1 MPKNF
6 SAWVAA
12 ILIINIAIPLCN
24 LRDVGA
30 VECPD
35 VKLIFARGSG
45 GERWTDQNYQAFKVE
60 LEEKLKLVPLSYDFL
75 DLDYPAI
82 GVGDV
87 FTLLKTFV
95 SGGEAYEFGDSIN
108 IGVNNLIHEV
118 NETCPNTKFIVA
130 GYSQGAMVVSK
141 AVNFLNPEKVVYAA
155 TFGDPKIYLPEG
167 FGAMPAAC
175 TGKNLSS
182 YRIYVPDCRVYEGM
196 LGSYRPYQP
205 EGFEDKMGTWCN
217 KTDVF
222 CSTHFS
228 INSHVSYVS
237 DGLYTDASKVIFDK
251 ITRAFEI
258 KNKYTSL
265 HDTAILIDSTGSME
279 GLIKKYKKEA
289 LALAEKT
296 LAAGGRVALYDYRDI
311 ADNYEPKERCNF
323 ETCTIESFAAGL
335 DEISVNGGDD
345 PDESLLSAS
354 FHVMQKLKWQFG
366 STKSLVI
373 LTDASYHNPDLDGT
387 TFLDVVNLSKR
398 IDPVSIYIITPAN
411 MIEDYLEL
419 ANATGGEVV
428 NSSSDLSILTNQ
440 IISRYDALPRVE
452 DFDVSN
458 DTLPGILDFSWTR
471 TADDGIKI
479 NFSST
484 GGRVLVVLNDA
495 VLGIAE
501 DGELIVSEINFSRE
515 NNIRLIPITNNLRG
529 ISMEIKLDLGQGSLK
544 VPNSGRQ

>member
-1 MPKNF
+1 M
-6 SAWVAA
+6 
-12 ILIINIAIPLCN
+12 N
-24 LRDVGA
+24 LA
-30 VECPD
+30 
-35 VKLIFARGSG
+35 
-45 GERWTDQNYQAFKVE
+45 Q
-60 LEEKLKLVPLSYDFL
+60 
-75 DLDYPAI
+75 
-82 GVGDV
+82 
-87 FTLLKTFV
+87 
-95 SGGEAYEFGDSIN
+95 
-108 IGVNNLIHEV
+108 
-118 NETCPNTKFIVA
+118 
-130 GYSQGAMVVSK
+130 
-141 AVNFLNPEKVVYAA
+141 
-155 TFGDPKIYLPEG
+155 
-167 FGAMPAAC
+167 
-175 TGKNLSS
+175 
-182 YRIYVPDCRVYEGM
+182 
-196 LGSYRPYQP
+196 
-205 EGFEDKMGTWCN
+205 
-217 KTDVF
+217 
-222 CSTHFS
+222 
-228 INSHVSYVS
+228 
-237 DGLYTDASKVIFDK
+237 
-251 ITRAFEI
+251 
-258 KNKYTSL
+258 
-265 HDTAILIDSTGSME
+265 
-279 GLIKKYKKEA
+279 
-289 LALAEKT
+289 KT
-296 LAAGGRVALYDYRDI
+296 LDAGGRVALYDYRDL
-311 ADNYEPKERCNF
+311 ADDYTPIERCNF

>member
-45 GERWTDQNYQAFKVE
+45 GERWTDQNYQAFKAE
-60 LEEKLKLVPLSYDFL
+60 LEEKLKLVNLKYDFL

-82 GVGDV
+82 SVGDI

-118 NETCPNTKFIVA
+118 NETCPNTKFVVA

-141 AVNFLNPEKVVYAA
+141 AVNFLNPGKVVYAA

-217 KTDVF
+217 KTDIF

-258 KNKYTSL
+258 ENKYTSL

-335 DEISVNGGDD
+335 DEMSVNGGDD
-345 PDESLLSAS
+345 LDESLLSAS

-387 TFLDVVNLSKR
+387 TFLDVVNLGKR

-440 IISRYDALPRVE
+440 IISRYNALPRVE
-452 DFDVSN
+452 DFDVT
-458 DTLPGILDFSWTR
+458 DTTLPTISNLSWAR
-471 TADDGIKI
+471 TADDGVKI
-479 NFSST
+479 NFS
-484 GGRVLVVLNDA
+484 GQAIVALNDM

-501 DGELIVSEINFSRE
+501 DNIIIGGIDFSRE
-515 NNIRLIPITNNLRG
+515 NNIRLVPIADNLRG
-529 ISMEIKLDLGQGSLK
+529 MSTEIKLDLGRGSLK

>member
-45 GERWTDQNYQAFKVE
+45 GERWTDQNYQAFKAE
-60 LEEKLKLVPLSYDFL
+60 LEEKLKLVNLKYDFL

-82 GVGDV
+82 SVGDI

-118 NETCPNTKFIVA
+118 NETCPNTKFVVA

-141 AVNFLNPEKVVYAA
+141 AVNFLNPGKVVYAA

-217 KTDVF
+217 KTDIF

-258 KNKYTSL
+258 ENKYTSL

-335 DEISVNGGDD
+335 DEMSVNGGDD
-345 PDESLLSAS
+345 LDESLLSAS

-440 IISRYDALPRVE
+440 IISRYNALPRVE
-452 DFDVSN
+452 DFDVT
-458 DTLPGILDFSWTR
+458 DTTLPTISNLSWAR
-471 TADDGIKI
+471 TADDGVKI
-479 NFSST
+479 NFS
-484 GGRVLVVLNDA
+484 GQAIVALNDM

-501 DGELIVSEINFSRE
+501 DNIIIGGIDFSRE
-515 NNIRLIPITNNLRG
+515 NNIRLVPIADNLRG
-529 ISMEIKLDLGQGSLK
+529 MSTEIKLDLGRGSLK